1 MLRACSSD
9 VTTPYE
15 LTWTANVRMQSMA
28 SLMVWGHARDNEV
41 RSGAGER
48 ARLTRSSHRGET
60 SGSSQRAR
68 CRGQSTCFAAP

>member
-28 SLMVWGHARDNEV
+28 SLMVWGHTRDNDIM
-41 RSGAGER
+41 SGAGDR
-48 ARLTRSSHRGET
+48 QKPPAR
-60 SGSSQRAR
+60 SG
-68 CRGQSTCFAAP
+68 GLE